1 MPRSRLSVVV
11 IGHDSADLLPR
22 CLESVRW
29 ADEIVYV
36 DGGSRDDSTEIARRF
51 GARVIESP
59 SRLGL
64 NHNKEVGRRA
74 ASGDWILSLDTD
86 ERVED
91 DLRAEIEAILERDGR
106 GPPVPENGFRIPSR
120 IVFMGRWIRS
130 CGWYPRYQVKLFR
143 RERGG
148 WPTNRVHEPA
158 RAEEPLGTLRGHIL
172 HENYRDL
179 DEYWRKFRFYVRTVA
194 AERLEDGWRPTAWAV
209 VRDMGLKPPVVFARK
224 YLLMGGWREGVPG
237 LFVAASAAISLF
249 ASYASAWE
257 AARRGRPLDR
267 PAGPGRE

>member
-1 MPRSRLSVVV
+1 VPRSRLSVVV
-11 IGHDSADLLPR
+11 IGHESADLLPA

-36 DGGSRDDSTEIARRF
+36 DGGSRDDSIAVARRF
-51 GARVIESP
+51 GAKIIESP

-74 ASGDWILSLDTD
+74 ATGAWILSLDTD
-86 ERVED
+86 ERVEG
-91 DLRAEIEAILERDGR
+91 DLRAEIESLLARGDG
-106 GPPVPENGFRIPSR
+106 VAENGFRVPSR

-143 RERGG
+143 QTKGG

-158 RAEEPLGTLRGHIL
+158 RADEPIGTLRGHIV

-194 AERLEDGWRPTAWAV
+194 AERLEDGWRPTAWTV
-209 VRDMGLKPPVVFARK
+209 VRDLGLKPPVVFARK
-224 YLLMGGWREGVPG
+224 YLGQGGWREGVPG

-249 ASYASAWE
+249 ASYAAAWE
-257 AARRGRPLDR
+257 ASVRGRALDR